1 MRGLNPQPAAA
12 GQQHLYWGQ
21 TVARVSVLLVEDDE
35 EMRDTLISQLAL
47 HEDFDVSTASE
58 GARALEIV
66 GTRHFDVILLD
77 VGLPDMDG
85 RDVCRLMRRKG
96 VHTPIIMLTGMQ
108 SDADVIL
115 GLDSGANDY
124 VVKPFRMGVLL
135 ARIRAHLRQH
145 EASED
150 ASFSLGPYTFKPS
163 SRLLVNKE
171 TGKDLSLSDKECSIL
186 KFLYRAG
193 DTVVSCDTLYTEIWD
208 HSAPLATHTLQTH
221 IYRLRQKIEG
231 DPGNPKILISEG
243 GGYRVI
249 R

>member
-1 MRGLNPQPAAA
+1 MSVLNPQPTS
-12 GQQHLYWGQ
+12 GTRQQVYWGR
-21 TVARVSVLLVEDDE
+21 TLTRLSVLLVDDDE
-35 EMRDTLISQLAL
+35 EMRDALSSQLAL
-47 HEDFDVSTASE
+47 HEDFEITPAEDGE
-58 GARALEIV
+58 QALEIV
-66 GTRHFDVILLD
+66 GHRHFDVILLD

-96 VHTPIIMLTGMQ
+96 IHSPIIMLTAMQ
-108 SDADVIL
+108 SDADIIL

-163 SRLLVNKE
+163 SRLLIEKE
-171 TGKDLSLSDKECSIL
+171 TNREVSLSDKECAIL

-193 DTVVSCDTLYTEIWD
+193 ETAVSCDTLYSEIWD
-208 HSAPLATHTLQTH
+208 HAAPLATHTLQTH
-221 IYRLRQKIEG
+221 IYRLRQKIEA
-231 DPGNPKILISEG
+231 DPSHPKILISEG

>member
-1 MRGLNPQPAAA
+1 MSVLNPQPVSSRR
-12 GQQHLYWGQ
+12 QHLYWGQ
-21 TVARVSVLLVEDDE
+21 TVTRVSIFLVEDEE
-35 EMRDTLISQLAL
+35 EMRDALSSQLTL
-47 HEDFDVSTASE
+47 HEDFDITEAE
-58 GARALEIV
+58 DGAHALEIV
-66 GTRHFDVILLD
+66 GQRHFDVILLD

-96 VHTPIIMLTGMQ
+96 IHAPIIMLTGMQ

-163 SRLLVNKE
+163 SRMLVNRETSKE
-171 TGKDLSLSDKECSIL
+171 LSLSDKECSIL

-193 DTVVSCDTLYTEIWD
+193 DTVVSCDTLYSEIWD
-208 HSAPLATHTLQTH
+208 HAAPLATHTLQTH
-221 IYRLRQKIEG
+221 IYRLRQKIEA

-243 GGYRVI
+243 GGYRVV

>member
-1 MRGLNPQPAAA
+1 MSVLNPQPLSGA
-12 GQQHLYWGQ
+12 QQQVYWGR
-21 TVARVSVLLVEDDE
+21 TVARTSVLLVEDDE
-35 EMRDTLISQLAL
+35 EMREALCSQLTL
-47 HEDFDVSTASE
+47 HEDFDISQANE
-58 GARALEIV
+58 GGRALEIV
-66 GTRHFDVILLD
+66 GQRHFDVILLD

-96 VHTPIIMLTGMQ
+96 IHAPIIMLTGMQ

-163 SRLLVNKE
+163 SRMLIDDETRKE
-171 TGKDLSLSDKECSIL
+171 VSLSDKECAIL

-193 DTVVSCDTLYTEIWD
+193 DTVVSCDTLYSEIWD
-208 HSAPLATHTLQTH
+208 HAAPLATHTLQTH
-221 IYRLRQKIEG
+221 IYRLRQKIEA
-231 DPGNPKILISEG
+231 DPGTPHILISEG
-243 GGYRVI
+243 GGYRVV

>member
-1 MRGLNPQPAAA
+1 MRALNAQPFSDA
-12 GQQHLYWGQ
+12 GHQIYVGR
-21 TVARVSVLLVEDDE
+21 TVARLSVLLVEDDE
-35 EMRDTLISQLAL
+35 EMRLTLSSQLAL
-47 HEDFDVSTASE
+47 HEDFEITHAPD
-58 GARALEIV
+58 GAHALETV
-66 GTRHFDVILLD
+66 VRRHYDIILLD

-96 VHTPIIMLTGMQ
+96 IHAPIILLTGMQ

-163 SRLLVNKE
+163 SRALIDKEKNKE
-171 TGKDLSLSDKECSIL
+171 VSLSDKQCAIL

-193 DTVVSCDTLYTEIWD
+193 DTVVSCDTLYSEIWD
-208 HSAPLATHTLQTH
+208 HAAPLATHTLQTH
-221 IYRLRQKIEG
+221 IYRLRQKIER
-231 DPGNPKILISEG
+231 DPGNPRILLSGG
-243 GGYRVI
+243 GGYRVV